1 MRGTNEQTTKFR
13 AANVWWTGGGWW
25 TRPVIGSKSPMLKRV
40 RPEVAV
46 PADDVERVMRV
57 VVGRQPVAHL
67 DVDAELALVG
77 PGRDLVGE
85 PDVALR
91 VGRVLEQ
98 LAVVVAVALGR
109 LDLRR
114 ALEVEH
120 PLGAPRV
127 GRQPPGRAD
136 RQDEVVAGA
145 VADRPEV
152 RVEQALA
159 LVDVEQLVGLAVAVE
174 DGLGHRL
181 GGADDAH
188 HDVAVEEERD
198 APGDR
203 VAVRLDAGRVDQP
216 VVVVAVVGLLEA

>member
-1 MRGTNEQTTKFR
+1 M
-13 AANVWWTGGGWW
+13 
-25 TRPVIGSKSPMLKRV
+25 
-40 RPEVAV
+40 
-46 PADDVERVMRV
+46 
-57 VVGRQPVAHL
+57 
-67 DVDAELALVG
+67 
-77 PGRDLVGE
+77 
-85 PDVALR
+85 
-91 VGRVLEQ
+91 LEQ

-109 LDLRR
+109 LDLGR

-120 PLGAPRV
+120 PLGAARV
-127 GRQPPGRAD
+127 GCQPPGRAD
-136 RQDEVVAGA
+136 REDQVVARA

-198 APGDR
+198 PPGHR
-203 VAVRLDAGRVDQP
+203 VAVRLDPGRIDQP
-216 VVVVAVVGLLEA
+216 VMVVAVVGLLEGDRRDRLDPVGPRRRGHVVEQRAAAGEALDAEQLLGIERAVGGAVLGVALGRDAAASGVEHGRLASPISEKGKSSSSALES